1 MRVERQAKEL
11 DVPFPFLLFYFG
23 SALIWDCIDLKW
35 FENNRIQA
43 FDLGSIDPMMS
54 PGHSFSG
61 SGESHYPILPITPD
75 FDDGCGV
82 VVTMIEVTTGML
94 GCQLSMDEGLNR
106 DNQFV
111 GSQLNK
117 FTAYS
122 MGNDAK
128 ASRKA
133 KAEESKNND
142 VKGRSIASRS
152 STGLCTPSD
161 KSGLRRS
168 VREASS
174 KKNVT
179 PSPSSTRKS
188 ERLEKQTPTAPP
200 ATRKSERLVEKQILS
215 SPLRRSE
222 RGKNQSSS
230 SSSGSKKSGKKSS
243 SSVMKKKQKKEKSVK
258 QLETKDVGNDK
269 KHVIKAVLVETK
281 RMDAR
286 AYKALFKRQ
295 QKKAN
300 LEGRCEEMKNKNADG
315 NDCRDGASEN
325 VNGGSECSQRKVE
338 ELIDRCVLRDSEKN
352 LEGNSIASEPVKEVL
367 ENNGGPKSPLKS
379 QKLTFSEKDHQ
390 FKEGDSREDLKS
402 DDSVLLSAQRTFPE
416 PVNDVAQMEQEQ
428 LPAEL
433 VDLTVNRTPRVD
445 TEVESGYKEMPFKR
459 KRSIE
464 DLNSDATTMVS
475 NKVADA
481 APYENGRTDSV
492 AKCATSSKRQR
503 GGIEANV
510 SAGPAEPCIT
520 DLHLKKSSLY
530 SQFDGDPNTCVICKL
545 GGKLLCCD
553 GQGCKRSYHLSC
565 LDPPLGDVPLGVWH
579 CLACVRKKIEFGM
592 HSVSKGIESIW
603 DASEVEVAVDN
614 GVQRQKQFYVK
625 YKGLAHVHNRWLP
638 ENQLILEAPSLLA
651 KFNQKN
657 QVRKWKQEWIVPHHM
672 LQKRSVMFPNQHVE
686 NFSHHAGNILACQF
700 EWLVKWRGLD
710 YEHATWELEIA
721 PFMNSP
727 EAQSLMRDYENR
739 LVKAKGA
746 EYLSIIDKKLMMK
759 KRSLVKLLQLSAG
772 GSPEF
777 DYNHLDFVNYLRDYW
792 LKGENA
798 VLINDQ
804 EQITKVISFIL
815 SLSSNASW
823 PFLIITTSASL
834 HSWEEELFRLAPS
847 LYAVVYHG
855 NKDIRKSIRKLEF
868 YSEGGCIMFQILLTS
883 PEVIIEDLNVLESM
897 KWEAVIVDECQSSRI
912 FSHFKQIKMLR
923 TAMRL
928 LLVNGQ
934 LKDGI
939 TEHLLSLLVHQSDL
953 NGIEDLVTNLSPK
966 TGNLKDQLSKY
977 IANGPRPDPSRFKEY
992 WVPVQLSP
1000 MQLEQYCAT
1009 LLSKSL
1015 ALCSSSRRNDPVG
1028 ALRDILIS
1036 CRKCCDHPYIMNPSL
1051 QISLTKDRKEAEILD
1066 IGIKASGKLQLL
1078 GEMLFSI
1085 KERGLRVLVLFQ
1097 SSGGS
1102 GKDNIGDILDDF
1114 VRQRFGQGSY
1124 ERVDEHVL
1132 PSRKQSALKFF
1143 NNHQEGRFVFLLE
1156 TRACSSS
1163 IKLSSVDTVIIF
1175 ASDWN
1180 PMTDIRSLQKITLHS
1195 QFDQINIFRLYSS
1208 CTVEE
1213 KVLIIARQ
1221 DKTLESSLH
1230 SISQVVCHMLLMW
1243 GASYLFEKLSE
1254 FHCGNDTAS
1263 SGNTLFE
1270 QSHLKDVIQE
1280 FRTIIIQKGKD
1291 NTPSNSIILK
1301 VKQNQGRYTTNFPLH
1316 GERKIQLLD
1325 EELPHIFW
1333 KKLLKGKQPEWKY
1346 SSGLSQRNRK
1356 RVQYA
1361 DDIQKNPVVEGD
1373 EVVKK
1378 RNKVANNSTNS
1389 PSLKAALIG
1398 TSGAPVHNK
1407 SQFLPSSTG
1416 RLNTTATNHVSN
1428 FRHSNS
1434 NSSEVLKANKVEYNE
1449 RMNLH
1454 DSEKSLH
1461 LILKP
1466 EITKLSDILQLPENV
1481 KVMVERFLEY
1491 VLNNHHI
1498 SREPA
1503 SILQAFLISLCWT
1516 SAAML
1521 KHKLGHKESLALAKQ
1536 HLNFGCKKDEAD
1548 FVYSKLRCLKKAF
1561 LHHTGIYKVA
1571 TSPKAAEF
1579 STEDHSKN
1587 QSNGRSSLST
1597 PSNMQKGRIEVENL
1611 RPSQEL
1617 SIDQVVSHLGLA
1629 QKDYSK
1635 SIKDIEKK
1643 CDKQMRKL
1651 LQRQQEEMEKFE
1663 KKYEEE
1669 KAELEHMHRTEA
1681 AVIRLHSNILERTD
1695 KLKVLDNVYA
1705 KKFEDLNW
1713 QMDMCLNNLLE
1724 LQLATRNK
1732 LQERKAQWI
1741 KGVKSWAHAEL
1752 IMKPTAN
1759 ESGYNQE
1766 NFVTWNSC
1774 CKEQTTERSRS
1785 MPDDVPLEVP
1795 ETVSSSEDV
1804 LPGVL
1809 ATSKPSSDGAISS
1822 MLDREVPLEVPQ
1834 TATVR
1839 GVSEDVMSANS
1850 FPCEE
1855 QIPDLQVTLRVLE
1868 ANCSSDGPENTI
1880 HKSSSEKGSDRVMLT
1895 VPDREFSL
1903 GATGIVTSTGGL
1915 ENAASVNP
1923 SPSEGQP
1930 YARSTSCMDVREV
1943 LLEAPET
1950 ASLEA
1955 EEDVN
1960 RIMEKDG
1967 VSGMVSDNAIE
1978 VDQWNGVVC
1987 ILNQEPHFDDMVAVS
2002 QQTGEVR
2009 LGVPENNF
2017 VNQQHEVDP
2026 SGVREVGV
2034 GHNRLEID
2042 SMHVVASDNGQPT
2055 ESSRLQDRV
2064 ARVCNN
2070 QIAFQQVDALASQPF
2085 VASDHSHSDVPVTEL
2100 LPSMDFSAGSQPT
2113 TSFAEHAPANS
2124 IAVGESGTRISNTM
2138 TAPVTSIISNCP
2150 VTAPAVRMPVSLSQ
2164 DPLQNELDRICRET
2178 EQIIKIHEDTKLQ
2191 LKSDCEKE
2199 IQEVVAQIRRKHDI
2213 KLQEIESEFL
2223 RKKKEMADNQN
2234 KVFLNKILA
2243 EAFRSKC
2250 MDNKAS
2256 STPVRQQEINS
2267 SIVQQQLQLLE
2278 PTARPCIVTGS
2289 YSTGLPAASLQTT
2302 PTSSPSAPPQQV
2314 VHSSGRYSST
2324 PTRPPHISSIS
2335 PATSNLRISNEIRA
2349 PAPHLQHFRPSA
2361 RGMQSQQVSTT
2372 SPTPSM
2378 MIDMYSFVYTWSTTF
2393 MRALCVA
2400 NIFAAEFVAVHR
2412 LMVHLAPHGI
2422 YEHRSPVTTSDG
2434 LSSRVPLQPIN
2445 LWPHYPFIE
2454 PLTLTKKG
2462 QLVLGGYSW
2471 KKELVFYNMKVNSSK
2486 TLMAFEERMEW
2497 RTSTYAESS
2506 IT

>member
-1 MRVERQAKEL
+1 
-11 DVPFPFLLFYFG
+11 
-23 SALIWDCIDLKW
+23 
-35 FENNRIQA
+35 
-43 FDLGSIDPMMS
+43 
-54 PGHSFSG
+54 
-61 SGESHYPILPITPD
+61 
-75 FDDGCGV
+75 
-82 VVTMIEVTTGML
+82 
-94 GCQLSMDEGLNR
+94 
-106 DNQFV
+106 
-111 GSQLNK
+111 
-117 FTAYS
+117 
-122 MGNDAK
+122 MGNDTK

-142 VKGRSIASRS
+142 VKGRNIASRS

-188 ERLEKQTPTAPP
+188 ERLEKQSPTAPP
-200 ATRKSERLVEKQILS
+200 ATRKSERLVEKQSLS

-243 SSVMKKKQKKEKSVK
+243 SSVMKKKQKKEKSGK

-300 LEGRCEEMKNKNADG
+300 LKGSQVILQQKKANLEGRCEGMKNKNADG

-338 ELIDRCVLRDSEKN
+338 ELIYRCALRDSEKN

-367 ENNGGPKSPLKS
+367 ENNGGPKSPFKS
-379 QKLTFSEKDHQ
+379 QKLTLLEKDHQ
-390 FKEGDSREDLKS
+390 FKEWYSREDLKS
-402 DDSVLLSAQRTFPE
+402 DDSVLLSAQRTLSE

-481 APYENGRTDSV
+481 APYENGRTDPM

-503 GGIEANV
+503 
-510 SAGPAEPCIT
+510 
-520 DLHLKKSSLY
+520 
-530 SQFDGDPNTCVICKL
+530 
-545 GGKLLCCD
+545 CCD

-603 DASEVEVAVDN
+603 DASEVEVADDS

-638 ENQLILEAPSLLA
+638 ENQLILEAPSLVA

-657 QVRKWKQEWIVPHHM
+657 QVRKWKQEWIVPHHL
-672 LQKRSVMFPNQHVE
+672 LQKRSVMLPNQHVE

-746 EYLSIIDKKLMMK
+746 EYLSITDK
-759 KRSLVKLLQLSAG
+759 LSAG

-777 DYNHLDFVNYLRDYW
+777 DCNHLDFVNYLRDCW

-798 VLINDQ
+798 VLIDDQ

-823 PFLIITTSASL
+823 PFLIITSSASL
-834 HSWEEELFRLAPS
+834 HSWEEELFHLAPS

-868 YSEGGCIMFQILLTS
+868 YSEGGCIMFQILVTS

-897 KWEAVIVDECQSSRI
+897 KWEAVIVDECQRSRI

-953 NGIEDLVTNLSPK
+953 NGSEDLVTNLSPK

-1015 ALCSSSRRNDPVG
+1015 ALCSSSRNDPVG

-1051 QISLTKDRKEAEILD
+1051 QISLTKDRKEADILD

-1195 QFDQINIFRLYSS
+1195 HFDQINIFRLYSS

-1230 SISQVVCHMLLMW
+1230 SISRVASHMLLMW

-1254 FHCGNDTAS
+1254 FHCGNDTAL

-1270 QSHLKDVIQE
+1270 QSHLEDVIQE
-1280 FRTIIIQKGKD
+1280 FLTIIIQKGKD
-1291 NTPSNSIILK
+1291 NTPSNSIILE

-1333 KKLLKGKQPEWKY
+1333 KKLLKGKQPRWKY

-1361 DDIQKNPVVEGD
+1361 DNIQKNPVVEGD

-1398 TSGAPVHNK
+1398 TSGAPVHNM

-1416 RLNTTATNHVSN
+1416 RLNTTATNHLSN

-1434 NSSEVLKANKVEYNE
+1434 NSSEVLKANK
-1449 RMNLH
+1449 H

-1466 EITKLSDILQLPENV
+1466 EITKLCEILQLPENV

-1516 SAAML
+1516 SASML

-1561 LHHTGIYKVA
+1561 LHHTGTYKVA

-1597 PSNMQKGRIEVENL
+1597 PSNMRKGRIEVENL
-1611 RPSQEL
+1611 RPSWEF

-1651 LQRQQEEMEKFE
+1651 LQRQQEEMEGFE

-1713 QMDMCLNNLLE
+1713 QMDMHLNNLLE

-1741 KGVKSWAHAEL
+1741 KGVQSWAHAEL
-1752 IMKPTAN
+1752 IKKPTAN

-1766 NFVTWNSC
+1766 NFVTRNSC
-1774 CKEQTTERSRS
+1774 CKEQTPELSRS

-1795 ETVSSSEDV
+1795 ETVSSSEDI

-1809 ATSKPSSDGAISS
+1809 AASKPSSDGATSS
-1822 MLDREVPLEVPQ
+1822 MLDREVPLEMPQ

-1839 GVSEDVMSANS
+1839 GVSEDIMSANS

-1868 ANCSSDGPENTI
+1868 ANSSSDGPENTI
-1880 HKSSSEKGSDRVMLT
+1880 HKSSSEKGSDRVMLM
-1895 VPDREFSL
+1895 VPDRDFSL
-1903 GATGIVTSTGGL
+1903 GVTGIVTFTGGL

-1930 YARSTSCMDVREV
+1930 NARSTSCMDVREV
-1943 LLEAPET
+1943 LLERPET

-1960 RIMEKDG
+1960 RIVEKDG

-1978 VDQWNGVVC
+1978 VDQWNGVMC
-1987 ILNQEPHFDDMVAVS
+1987 ILNQEPHYGEMVAVN

-2009 LGVPENNF
+2009 LGVPENNA

-2026 SGVREVGV
+2026 SRVREVGV
-2034 GHNRLEID
+2034 GHNQLEID

-2064 ARVCNN
+2064 ARACNN
-2070 QIAFQQVDALASQPF
+2070 HIAFQQIDALASQPF
-2085 VASDHSHSDVPVTEL
+2085 VASDHSHSDAPVTEL
-2100 LPSMDFSAGSQPT
+2100 LPSMDYSAGSQPT

-2124 IAVGESGTRISNTM
+2124 IVVGESGTRIPNMMS
-2138 TAPVTSIISNCP
+2138 ASVTSIISNCP
-2150 VTAPAVRMPVSLSQ
+2150 VSAPAVRMPVSMSQ
-2164 DPLQNELDRICRET
+2164 DPLQNELDRICGET

-2199 IQEVVAQIRRKHDI
+2199 IQEVVAQIRRKHGV

-2267 SIVQQQLQLLE
+2267 SIVQQQLQLSE
-2278 PTARPCIVTGS
+2278 PTARPYIVTGS

-2302 PTSSPSAPPQQV
+2302 PTSSPPAPPWQV
-2314 VHSSGRYSST
+2314 VHSSGCFSST
-2324 PTRPPHISSIS
+2324 STRPPHISSIS
-2335 PATSNLRISNEIRA
+2335 PATSNLRIGNEIRA

-2372 SPTPSM
+2372 SPTPSEIPSRGPATAQQSSPQTATNSGESM
-2378 MIDMYSFVYTWSTTF
+2378 GISPSITSLQGLESLMDID
-2393 MRALCVA
+2393 
-2400 NIFAAEFVAVHR
+2400 N
-2412 LMVHLAPHGI
+2412 
-2422 YEHRSPVTTSDG
+2422 
-2434 LSSRVPLQPIN
+2434 Q
-2445 LWPHYPFIE
+2445 
-2454 PLTLTKKG
+2454 
-2462 QLVLGGYSW
+2462 
-2471 KKELVFYNMKVNSSK
+2471 
-2486 TLMAFEERMEW
+2486 
-2497 RTSTYAESS
+2497 TSTHATQAWSS
-2506 IT
+2506 PPGTDMSSDSNPLAQPKLSMLNSVLRNPTSEVVCLSDDD

>member
-1 MRVERQAKEL
+1 
-11 DVPFPFLLFYFG
+11 
-23 SALIWDCIDLKW
+23 
-35 FENNRIQA
+35 
-43 FDLGSIDPMMS
+43 
-54 PGHSFSG
+54 
-61 SGESHYPILPITPD
+61 
-75 FDDGCGV
+75 
-82 VVTMIEVTTGML
+82 
-94 GCQLSMDEGLNR
+94 
-106 DNQFV
+106 
-111 GSQLNK
+111 
-117 FTAYS
+117 
-122 MGNDAK
+122 MGNDTK

-142 VKGRSIASRS
+142 VKGRNIASRS
-152 STGLCTPSD
+152 STD

-200 ATRKSERLVEKQILS
+200 ATRKSERLVEKQSLS

-325 VNGGSECSQRKVE
+325 VNRGSECSQRKVE

-379 QKLTFSEKDHQ
+379 QKRTFLEKDHQ

-402 DDSVLLSAQRTFPE
+402 DDSVLLSAQRTLSEPE
-416 PVNDVAQMEQEQ
+416 NDVAQMEQEQ

-464 DLNSDATTMVS
+464 DLNSDATTMIS

-503 GGIEANV
+503 
-510 SAGPAEPCIT
+510 
-520 DLHLKKSSLY
+520 
-530 SQFDGDPNTCVICKL
+530 
-545 GGKLLCCD
+545 CCD

-603 DASEVEVAVDN
+603 DASEVEVADDN

-686 NFSHHAGNILACQF
+686 NFSHHASNILACQF

-727 EAQSLMRDYENR
+727 EAQSLIRDYENR

-746 EYLSIIDKKLMMK
+746 EYLSVIDK
-759 KRSLVKLLQLSAG
+759 LSAG

-798 VLINDQ
+798 VLLDDQ

-868 YSEGGCIMFQILLTS
+868 YSEGGCIMFQILVTS

-953 NGIEDLVTNLSPK
+953 NGSEDLVTNLNPK

-1015 ALCSSSRRNDPVG
+1015 SLCSSSRNDPVG

-1051 QISLTKDRKEAEILD
+1051 QISLTKDRKEADILD

-1180 PMTDIRSLQKITLHS
+1180 PMTDIRSLQKLTLHS

-1230 SISQVVCHMLLMW
+1230 SISRVASQMLLMW

-1280 FRTIIIQKGKD
+1280 FLTIIIQKGKD

-1301 VKQNQGRYTTNFPLH
+1301 VKQNQGIYTTNFPLH

-1333 KKLLKGKQPEWKY
+1333 KKLLEGKQPQWKY

-1361 DDIQKNPVVEGD
+1361 DDIQKNTVVEGD

-1398 TSGAPVHNK
+1398 TSGAPVHNM

-1461 LILKP
+1461 VILKP
-1466 EITKLSDILQLPENV
+1466 EMTKLCEILQLPENV

-1516 SAAML
+1516 SASML

-1548 FVYSKLRCLKKAF
+1548 YVYSKLRCLKKAF
-1561 LHHTGIYKVA
+1561 LHHTGTYKVA

-1587 QSNGRSSLST
+1587 QLNGRSSLST

-1611 RPSQEL
+1611 RPSQEF

-1651 LQRQQEEMEKFE
+1651 LQRQQQEMEEFE

-1713 QMDMCLNNLLE
+1713 QMDMHLNNLLE

-1752 IMKPTAN
+1752 IKKPIAN

-1766 NFVTWNSC
+1766 NFVAWNSC
-1774 CKEQTTERSRS
+1774 CKEQTPERSRS

-1809 ATSKPSSDGAISS
+1809 ATSKPSSDGTTSS

-1855 QIPDLQVTLRVLE
+1855 QIPDLQVTLRLLE
-1868 ANCSSDGPENTI
+1868 ANSSSDGPENTI
-1880 HKSSSEKGSDRVMLT
+1880 HKSSSEKGSDRVTLT

-1903 GATGIVTSTGGL
+1903 GVTGIVTSTGGL

-1930 YARSTSCMDVREV
+1930 HARSTSCMDVREV

-1967 VSGMVSDNAIE
+1967 VSGMASDNAIE
-1978 VDQWNGVVC
+1978 VDHWNGVVC
-1987 ILNQEPHFDDMVAVS
+1987 ILNQEPHYDDMVAVN

-2009 LGVPENNF
+2009 LGVPENNV

-2034 GHNRLEID
+2034 GHNQLEID

-2100 LPSMDFSAGSQPT
+2100 LPSMDSSAGSQPT

-2150 VTAPAVRMPVSLSQ
+2150 VTAPAVRMPVSMSR

-2267 SIVQQQLQLLE
+2267 SIVQQQLQLSE
-2278 PTARPCIVTGS
+2278 PTARPYIVTGL

-2302 PTSSPSAPPQQV
+2302 PTSSPPAPPQQV
-2314 VHSSGRYSST
+2314 VHSSGRFSST
-2324 PTRPPHISSIS
+2324 STRPPHISSIS
-2335 PATSNLRISNEIRA
+2335 PATSNLRVSNEIRA

-2361 RGMQSQQVSTT
+2361 HGMQSQQVSTT
-2372 SPTPSM
+2372 SPTPSEIPSRRPAPAQQSSPQTM
-2378 MIDMYSFVYTWSTTF
+2378 TNSGESMGISPSTTS
-2393 MRALCVA
+2393 LQGL
-2400 NIFAAEFVAVHR
+2400 ES
-2412 LMVHLAPHGI
+2412 LMDIDNQTSTNATQAWS
-2422 YEHRSPVTTSDG
+2422 SPPPTD
-2434 LSSRVPLQPIN
+2434 LSSDSNPLAQPKLSMLN
-2445 LWPHYPFIE
+2445 SV
-2454 PLTLTKKG
+2454 LT
-2462 QLVLGGYSW
+2462 
-2471 KKELVFYNMKVNSSK
+2471 NP
-2486 TLMAFEERMEW
+2486 
-2497 RTSTYAESS
+2497 TSEVVCLSDDD
-2506 IT
+2506 

>member
-1 MRVERQAKEL
+1 
-11 DVPFPFLLFYFG
+11 
-23 SALIWDCIDLKW
+23 
-35 FENNRIQA
+35 
-43 FDLGSIDPMMS
+43 
-54 PGHSFSG
+54 
-61 SGESHYPILPITPD
+61 
-75 FDDGCGV
+75 
-82 VVTMIEVTTGML
+82 
-94 GCQLSMDEGLNR
+94 
-106 DNQFV
+106 
-111 GSQLNK
+111 
-117 FTAYS
+117 

-746 EYLSIIDKKLMMK
+746 EYLSIIDK
-759 KRSLVKLLQLSAG
+759 LSAG

-777 DYNHLDFVNYLRDYW
+777 DYNHLDFVNHLRDYW

-834 HSWEEELFRLAPS
+834 HSWEQELFRLAPS

-2372 SPTPSM
+2372 SPTPSVIPSRGPATAQQSSTQTTTNSGESM
-2378 MIDMYSFVYTWSTTF
+2378 GISPSITSLQGHESLMDID
-2393 MRALCVA
+2393 
-2400 NIFAAEFVAVHR
+2400 N
-2412 LMVHLAPHGI
+2412 
-2422 YEHRSPVTTSDG
+2422 
-2434 LSSRVPLQPIN
+2434 Q
-2445 LWPHYPFIE
+2445 
-2454 PLTLTKKG
+2454 
-2462 QLVLGGYSW
+2462 
-2471 KKELVFYNMKVNSSK
+2471 
-2486 TLMAFEERMEW
+2486 
-2497 RTSTYAESS
+2497 TSTNATQAWSS
-2506 IT
+2506 PPPTDLISDSNPLAQLKLSMLNSVLTNPTSEVVCLSDDD

>member
-1 MRVERQAKEL
+1 
-11 DVPFPFLLFYFG
+11 
-23 SALIWDCIDLKW
+23 
-35 FENNRIQA
+35 
-43 FDLGSIDPMMS
+43 
-54 PGHSFSG
+54 
-61 SGESHYPILPITPD
+61 
-75 FDDGCGV
+75 
-82 VVTMIEVTTGML
+82 
-94 GCQLSMDEGLNR
+94 
-106 DNQFV
+106 
-111 GSQLNK
+111 
-117 FTAYS
+117 
-122 MGNDAK
+122 MGNDTK

-142 VKGRSIASRS
+142 VKGRNIASRS
-152 STGLCTPSD
+152 STD

-168 VREASS
+168 VREAPS

-179 PSPSSTRKS
+179 PSPSSTRKP

-200 ATRKSERLVEKQILS
+200 ATRKSERLVEKQSLS

-222 RGKNQSSS
+222 SGKNQSSS

-243 SSVMKKKQKKEKSVK
+243 SSLMKKKQKKEKSVK

-281 RMDAR
+281 RLDAR
-286 AYKALFKRQ
+286 ASKALFKRQ

-325 VNGGSECSQRKVE
+325 VNGGSECSQRQVE

-367 ENNGGPKSPLKS
+367 ENNGGPKPPLKS
-379 QKLTFSEKDHQ
+379 QKLTFLEKDHQ
-390 FKEGDSREDLKS
+390 FKQGDSREDLNS
-402 DDSVLLSAQRTFPE
+402 DDSVLQSAQRTLSQPE
-416 PVNDVAQMEQEQ
+416 NDVAQMEQEQ

-445 TEVESGYKEMPFKR
+445 TEVESGYNEMPFNR

-464 DLNSDATTMVS
+464 DLNSDATTLVS

-492 AKCATSSKRQR
+492 AKCATSSKRQSLRGAMAPRPLQNDAMTNWLDR

-510 SAGPAEPCIT
+510 TAGPAEPCIA

-530 SQFDGDPNTCVICKL
+530 SQLDGDPNTCVICKL
-545 GGKLLCCD
+545 GGKLLCVTVRPHPGTPSCSISPCDWCCD

-746 EYLSIIDKKLMMK
+746 EYLSIIDKILHLKCKTIK
-759 KRSLVKLLQLSAG
+759 KGGNCKILTILACSLKRLLLVNHFACKLSAG

-804 EQITKVISFIL
+804 
-815 SLSSNASW
+815 
-823 PFLIITTSASL
+823 
-834 HSWEEELFRLAPS
+834 
-847 LYAVVYHG
+847 
-855 NKDIRKSIRKLEF
+855 
-868 YSEGGCIMFQILLTS
+868 
-883 PEVIIEDLNVLESM
+883 DLNVLESM

-1036 CRKCCDHPYIMNPSL
+1036 CRK
-1051 QISLTKDRKEAEILD
+1051 
-1066 IGIKASGKLQLL
+1066 
-1078 GEMLFSI
+1078 
-1085 KERGLRVLVLFQ
+1085 

-1230 SISQVVCHMLLMW
+1230 SISRVVCHMLLMW

-1263 SGNTLFE
+1263 SGNKLFE

-1316 GERKIQLLD
+1316 GEQKIQLLD

-1428 FRHSNS
+1428 LRHSNS

-1466 EITKLSDILQLPENV
+1466 EITKLCEILQLPENV
-1481 KVMVERFLEY
+1481 KFMLERFLEY

-1503 SILQAFLISLCWT
+1503 SILQAFLISLEGYNSVNELYSFLSPHTNLSGASAFIYVYVPEHFCICENYRAFVFFLTCKLCQQCWT
-1516 SAAML
+1516 SASML

-1681 AVIRLHSNILERTD
+1681 AVIRLHSNSSVD
-1695 KLKVLDNVYA
+1695 KLKMLDNVYA
-1705 KKFEDLNW
+1705 KEFEKLKR
-1713 QMDMCLNNLLE
+1713 QMDMRLNNLLK

-1741 KGVKSWAHAEL
+1741 EGVKSWAHAEL
-1752 IMKPTAN
+1752 IKKPTAN
-1759 ESGYNQE
+1759 EK
-1766 NFVTWNSC
+1766 F
-1774 CKEQTTERSRS
+1774 
-1785 MPDDVPLEVP
+1785 
-1795 ETVSSSEDV
+1795 
-1804 LPGVL
+1804 
-1809 ATSKPSSDGAISS
+1809 KPSSDGAISS

-1903 GATGIVTSTGGL
+1903 GATGIVASTGGL

-1955 EEDVN
+1955 EEDAN

-2002 QQTGEVR
+2002 QQTGEVLLGVPENNFVNQLHEVDPSGVREVGVGHNRLESGGNHAVYAGQGQPTKNPKLRARGVERMEWRTSTYAEISQQTGEVR

-2017 VNQQHEVDP
+2017 VNQLHEVDP

-2042 SMHVVASDNGQPT
+2042 SMHVVASDNGQLT

-2085 VASDHSHSDVPVTEL
+2085 VASDHSHSDAPVTEL

-2234 KVFLNKILA
+2234 RVFLNKILA

-2256 STPVRQQEINS
+2256 STPVRQQ
-2267 SIVQQQLQLLE
+2267 
-2278 PTARPCIVTGS
+2278 G
-2289 YSTGLPAASLQTT
+2289 
-2302 PTSSPSAPPQQV
+2302 
-2314 VHSSGRYSST
+2314 
-2324 PTRPPHISSIS
+2324 
-2335 PATSNLRISNEIRA
+2335 
-2349 PAPHLQHFRPSA
+2349 
-2361 RGMQSQQVSTT
+2361 
-2372 SPTPSM
+2372 
-2378 MIDMYSFVYTWSTTF
+2378 W
-2393 MRALCVA
+2393 
-2400 NIFAAEFVAVHR
+2400 
-2412 LMVHLAPHGI
+2412 
-2422 YEHRSPVTTSDG
+2422 
-2434 LSSRVPLQPIN
+2434 
-2445 LWPHYPFIE
+2445 
-2454 PLTLTKKG
+2454 
-2462 QLVLGGYSW
+2462 
-2471 KKELVFYNMKVNSSK
+2471 
-2486 TLMAFEERMEW
+2486 
-2497 RTSTYAESS
+2497 
-2506 IT
+2506 

>member
-1 MRVERQAKEL
+1 
-11 DVPFPFLLFYFG
+11 
-23 SALIWDCIDLKW
+23 
-35 FENNRIQA
+35 
-43 FDLGSIDPMMS
+43 
-54 PGHSFSG
+54 
-61 SGESHYPILPITPD
+61 
-75 FDDGCGV
+75 
-82 VVTMIEVTTGML
+82 
-94 GCQLSMDEGLNR
+94 
-106 DNQFV
+106 
-111 GSQLNK
+111 
-117 FTAYS
+117 

-746 EYLSIIDKKLMMK
+746 EYLSIIDK
-759 KRSLVKLLQLSAG
+759 LSAG

-2372 SPTPSM
+2372 SPTPSVIPSRGPATAQQSSTQTTTNSGESM
-2378 MIDMYSFVYTWSTTF
+2378 GISPSITSLQGHESLMDID
-2393 MRALCVA
+2393 
-2400 NIFAAEFVAVHR
+2400 N
-2412 LMVHLAPHGI
+2412 
-2422 YEHRSPVTTSDG
+2422 
-2434 LSSRVPLQPIN
+2434 Q
-2445 LWPHYPFIE
+2445 
-2454 PLTLTKKG
+2454 
-2462 QLVLGGYSW
+2462 
-2471 KKELVFYNMKVNSSK
+2471 
-2486 TLMAFEERMEW
+2486 
-2497 RTSTYAESS
+2497 TSTNATQAWSS
-2506 IT
+2506 PPPTDLISDSNPLAQLKLSMLNSVLTNPTSEVVCLSDDD

>member
-1 MRVERQAKEL
+1 
-11 DVPFPFLLFYFG
+11 
-23 SALIWDCIDLKW
+23 
-35 FENNRIQA
+35 
-43 FDLGSIDPMMS
+43 
-54 PGHSFSG
+54 
-61 SGESHYPILPITPD
+61 
-75 FDDGCGV
+75 
-82 VVTMIEVTTGML
+82 
-94 GCQLSMDEGLNR
+94 
-106 DNQFV
+106 
-111 GSQLNK
+111 
-117 FTAYS
+117 
-122 MGNDAK
+122 MGNDTK

-142 VKGRSIASRS
+142 VKGRNIASRS

-188 ERLEKQTPTAPP
+188 ERLEKQSPTAPP
-200 ATRKSERLVEKQILS
+200 ATRKSERLVEKQSLS

-243 SSVMKKKQKKEKSVK
+243 SSVMKKKQKKEKSGK

-300 LEGRCEEMKNKNADG
+300 LKGRCEGMKNKNADG

-338 ELIDRCVLRDSEKN
+338 ELIYRCALRDSEKN

-367 ENNGGPKSPLKS
+367 ENNGGPKSPFKS
-379 QKLTFSEKDHQ
+379 QKLTLLEKDHQ
-390 FKEGDSREDLKS
+390 FKEWYSREDLKS
-402 DDSVLLSAQRTFPE
+402 DDSVLLSAQRTLSE

-481 APYENGRTDSV
+481 APYENGRTDPM

-503 GGIEANV
+503 
-510 SAGPAEPCIT
+510 
-520 DLHLKKSSLY
+520 
-530 SQFDGDPNTCVICKL
+530 
-545 GGKLLCCD
+545 CCD

-603 DASEVEVAVDN
+603 DASEVEVADDS

-638 ENQLILEAPSLLA
+638 ENQLILEAPSLVA

-657 QVRKWKQEWIVPHHM
+657 QVRKWKQEWIVPHHL
-672 LQKRSVMFPNQHVE
+672 LQKRSVMLPNQHVE

-746 EYLSIIDKKLMMK
+746 EYLSITDK
-759 KRSLVKLLQLSAG
+759 LSAG

-777 DYNHLDFVNYLRDYW
+777 DCNHLDFVNYLRDCW

-798 VLINDQ
+798 VLIDDQ

-823 PFLIITTSASL
+823 PFLIITSSASL
-834 HSWEEELFRLAPS
+834 HSWEEELFHLAPS

-868 YSEGGCIMFQILLTS
+868 YSEGGCIMFQILVTS

-897 KWEAVIVDECQSSRI
+897 KWEAVIVDECQRSRI

-953 NGIEDLVTNLSPK
+953 NGSEDLVTNLSPK

-1015 ALCSSSRRNDPVG
+1015 ALCSSSRNDPVG

-1051 QISLTKDRKEAEILD
+1051 QISLTKDRKEADILD

-1195 QFDQINIFRLYSS
+1195 HFDQINIFRLYSS

-1230 SISQVVCHMLLMW
+1230 SISRVASHMLLMW

-1254 FHCGNDTAS
+1254 FHCGNDTAL

-1270 QSHLKDVIQE
+1270 QSHLEDVIQE
-1280 FRTIIIQKGKD
+1280 FLTIIIQKGKD
-1291 NTPSNSIILK
+1291 NTPSNSIILE

-1333 KKLLKGKQPEWKY
+1333 KKLLKGKQPRWKY

-1361 DDIQKNPVVEGD
+1361 DNIQKNPVVEGD

-1398 TSGAPVHNK
+1398 TSGAPVHNM

-1416 RLNTTATNHVSN
+1416 RLNTTATNHLSN

-1434 NSSEVLKANKVEYNE
+1434 NSSEVLKANK
-1449 RMNLH
+1449 H

-1466 EITKLSDILQLPENV
+1466 EITKLCEILQLPENV

-1516 SAAML
+1516 SASML

-1561 LHHTGIYKVA
+1561 LHHTGTYKVA

-1597 PSNMQKGRIEVENL
+1597 PSNMRKGRIEVENL
-1611 RPSQEL
+1611 RPSWEF

-1651 LQRQQEEMEKFE
+1651 LQRQQEEMEGFE

-1713 QMDMCLNNLLE
+1713 QMDMHLNNLLE

-1741 KGVKSWAHAEL
+1741 KGVQSWAHAEL
-1752 IMKPTAN
+1752 IKKPTAN

-1766 NFVTWNSC
+1766 NFVTRNSC
-1774 CKEQTTERSRS
+1774 CKEQTPELSRS

-1795 ETVSSSEDV
+1795 ETVSSSEDI

-1809 ATSKPSSDGAISS
+1809 AASKPSSDGATSS
-1822 MLDREVPLEVPQ
+1822 MLDREVPLEMPQ

-1839 GVSEDVMSANS
+1839 GVSEDIMSANS

-1868 ANCSSDGPENTI
+1868 ANSSSDGPENTI
-1880 HKSSSEKGSDRVMLT
+1880 HKSSSEKGSDRVMLM
-1895 VPDREFSL
+1895 VPDRDFSL
-1903 GATGIVTSTGGL
+1903 GVTGIVTFTGGL

-1930 YARSTSCMDVREV
+1930 NARSTSCMDVREV
-1943 LLEAPET
+1943 LLERPET

-1960 RIMEKDG
+1960 RIVEKDG

-1978 VDQWNGVVC
+1978 VDQWNGVMC
-1987 ILNQEPHFDDMVAVS
+1987 ILNQEPHYGEMVAVN

-2009 LGVPENNF
+2009 LGVPENNA

-2026 SGVREVGV
+2026 SRVREVGV
-2034 GHNRLEID
+2034 GHNQLEID

-2064 ARVCNN
+2064 ARACNN
-2070 QIAFQQVDALASQPF
+2070 HIAFQQIDALASQPF
-2085 VASDHSHSDVPVTEL
+2085 VASDHSHSDAPVTEL
-2100 LPSMDFSAGSQPT
+2100 LPSMDYSAGSQPT

-2124 IAVGESGTRISNTM
+2124 IVVGESGTRIPNMMS
-2138 TAPVTSIISNCP
+2138 ASVTSIISNCP
-2150 VTAPAVRMPVSLSQ
+2150 VSAPAVRMPVSMSQ
-2164 DPLQNELDRICRET
+2164 DPLQNELDRICGET

-2199 IQEVVAQIRRKHDI
+2199 IQEVVAQIRRKHGV

-2267 SIVQQQLQLLE
+2267 SIVQQQLQLSE
-2278 PTARPCIVTGS
+2278 PTARPYIVTGS

-2302 PTSSPSAPPQQV
+2302 PTSSPPAPPWQV
-2314 VHSSGRYSST
+2314 VHSSGCFSST
-2324 PTRPPHISSIS
+2324 STRPPHISSIS
-2335 PATSNLRISNEIRA
+2335 PATSNLRIGNEIRA

-2372 SPTPSM
+2372 SPTPSEIPSRGPATAQQSSPQTATNSGESM
-2378 MIDMYSFVYTWSTTF
+2378 GISPSITSLQGLESLMDID
-2393 MRALCVA
+2393 
-2400 NIFAAEFVAVHR
+2400 N
-2412 LMVHLAPHGI
+2412 
-2422 YEHRSPVTTSDG
+2422 
-2434 LSSRVPLQPIN
+2434 Q
-2445 LWPHYPFIE
+2445 
-2454 PLTLTKKG
+2454 
-2462 QLVLGGYSW
+2462 
-2471 KKELVFYNMKVNSSK
+2471 
-2486 TLMAFEERMEW
+2486 
-2497 RTSTYAESS
+2497 TSTHATQAWSS
-2506 IT
+2506 PPGTDMSSDSNPLAQPKLSMLNSVLRNPTSEVVCLSDDD